1 MATQRVNF
9 ASIND
14 ASLNI
19 ISDYMVARHDA
30 IAIDSKYG
38 PVIKALQTDIDG
50 LTDARNQWLKE
61 HVKDGA
67 QMTDAQMAFVADN
80 FNEPIATKT
89 AQLKVQRDAKRAD
102 LKPVNVRL
110 AKGRKIVKDA
120 SGLHDSYIVAQVKG
134 TPGSTGA
141 VKYLAVEKDKN
152 GNAVTTVKT
161 VSCDKSFVAHVK
173 AFLENDLGMDVKG
186 DKAVQKFANMLT
198 MRVGGDVKARRS
210 DTANLTTFKSKAVL
224 SEMMLLVFIQIAFV
238 ENRAF
243 VQKEDGSIVRKAF

>member
-14 ASLNI
+14 DALTI

-50 LTDARNQWLKE
+50 LTDGREKWLKE
-61 HVKDGA
+61 NVKG
-67 QMTDAQMAFVADN
+67 QLTDAQVKYVAEN
-80 FNEPIATKT
+80 FNAPIATKT

-102 LKPVNVRL
+102 LKPVNARL

-224 SEMMLLVFIQIAFV
+224 SEMMLLVFIQVAFV